1 MSTLEGLNQC
11 LRVRAL
17 NVNIFGALARRIQRD
32 VIVSLFRRAIHRR
45 VHGLTVGVAADSC
58 DAETAFDRVAAGLD
72 LLARHLPSIVA
83 RLRQDAQ
90 GIFVWETKVSGGG
103 ASWHYGVKL
112 IIIDA
117 RFLCSP
123 ETSSANIAAVLVHE
137 GTHARLDRFGYA
149 PEIRARVEAA
159 CFRRERRFARRLPDS
174 QELLAEIE
182 RQLLRDPSYWADDAH
197 AQRVR
202 DELAIRGVPAWFIR
216 ALKRLSG

>member
-1 MSTLEGLNQC
+1 MLEGLIQG

-32 VIVSLFRRAIHRR
+32 VIVSLFRRAVRRR

-72 LLARHLPSIVA
+72 LLARHQPSIVA

-90 GIFVWETKVSGGG
+90 GILVWEVSGGG
-103 ASWHYGVKL
+103 ASWHYGVTL

-123 ETSSANIAAVLVHE
+123 ETSSANVAAVLVHE

-149 PEIRARVEAA
+149 PEMRARVEAA

-197 AQRVR
+197 TQRVR